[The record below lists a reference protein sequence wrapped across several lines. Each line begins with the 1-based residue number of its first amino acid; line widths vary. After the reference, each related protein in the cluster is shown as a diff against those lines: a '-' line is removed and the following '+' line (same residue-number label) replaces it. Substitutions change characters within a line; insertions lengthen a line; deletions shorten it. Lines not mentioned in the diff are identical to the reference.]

1 LRSGYISEYERE
13 VLISEIS
20 KRVQNAKT
28 FWLFS
33 HENPD
38 GDSLGCCLAT
48 FGALRAV
55 GKDVK
60 VLTTEPVA
68 RMYRFLPHTDK
79 ITYTSELPEG
89 LPDTIIVSDN
99 GSFRRIGREYVRQ
112 LTERGIGPLAPVKTT
127 QCTLINIDHH
137 IGNERY
143 GDINLV
149 DPSAAACGEL
159 YYHLLRQLRL
169 PFTVDVA
176 VNIYASI
183 MTDTGRF
190 SYANTNRET
199 FRIASELIALGV
211 DPYEVVDRVYNT
223 RTPEQI
229 KLMAAILN
237 TMAVVEDRTYFYC
250 IVTQEML
257 NATGTEMSDTEG
269 VVDLLKTVAD
279 FDLCFLLKEEKD
291 GAVKVSARSNDR
303 FDVNALARRF
313 GGGGHPAAAGFR
325 LESAIGGAPQEL
337 HEALTAHRTELAAKK
352 RPLQEPRH

>member
-1 LRSGYISEYERE
+1 
-13 VLISEIS
+13 VFHS
-20 KRVQNAKT
+20 KS
-28 FWLFS
+28 FWLLS

-38 GDSLGCCLAT
+38 GDSLGCCLAL

-60 VLTTEPVA
+60 VFALAPVA
-68 RMYRFLPHTDK
+68 RMFRFLPHTDK
-79 ITYTSELPEG
+79 IIYTADLPPG
-89 LPDTIIVSDN
+89 LPDVVIVADS
-99 GSFRRIGREYVRQ
+99 GSFQRLGREYAAQ
-112 LTERGIGPLAPVKTT
+112 LSGRGVGPRANEKAHA
-127 QCTLINIDHH
+127 CTLINIDHH
-137 IGNERY
+137 VGNERF

-149 DPSAAACGEL
+149 DPACAACGEL
-159 YYHLLRQLRL
+159 FYHLLRQLRL

-229 KLMAAILN
+229 RLLARILE
-237 TMAVVEDRTYFYC
+237 TMTVVEPLNYFYC
-250 IVTQEML
+250 VVTQAML
-257 NATGTEMSDTEG
+257 AETRTEMSDTEG

-291 GAVKVSARSNDR
+291 GCVKVSARSNDR
-303 FDVNALARRF
+303 FDVNTFARRF
-313 GGGGHPAAAGFR
+313 GGGGHPAAAGFK
-325 LESAIGGAPQEL
+325 LEVGIGQAPADLQQALSAHQK
-337 HEALTAHRTELAAKK
+337 ELATRK
-352 RPLQEPRH
+352 RPLGEPPKA